1 MLGSERALH
10 CRPHPIRAFIFKDL
24 QVCLNS
30 PAEYT
35 VPLSPAAVRLIGEA
49 PSVPQDEKPGANDR
63 AVFAS
68 KFEGVTTLARHSL
81 SQAVRRIVAD
91 TEGLAEFTPHDLRRT
106 GATIAQA
113 ARLPLYSLAAD

>member
-24 QVCLNS
+24 KGGLNS

-49 PSVPQDEKPGANDR
+49 LSVPQDEKPGANDR
-63 AVFAS
+63 AVFAI

-91 TEGLAEFTPHDLRRT
+91 KGLAEFTPHDLRRT
-106 GATIAQA
+106 GA
-113 ARLPLYSLAAD
+113 